1 MTQEKIKPVGE
12 ENLSSNPS
20 FTPEEVGGTKSE
32 MGKVGIVLSV
42 LAIFLLIVFYYT
54 MNKNVEELSLKVGL
68 ITETR
73 EMVQTLEG
81 KMTEMDARIAEIEK
95 LPEVVRGM
103 VIGGMLEEMGQKA
116 GYIGGQVSK
125 KQKAKLEQ
133 AQKLLNE
140 VKDELVVE

>member
-1 MTQEKIKPVGE
+1 
-12 ENLSSNPS
+12 
-20 FTPEEVGGTKSE
+20 
-32 MGKVGIVLSV
+32 VGIVLSV